1 MIGLFLQTSTEV
13 STPLT
18 AKKSKKKDAGEKKTR
33 EKQDRQSERHSDF
46 FRAKSKPDL
55 HLEETTVIE
64 IDSE

>member
-1 MIGLFLQTSTEV
+1 MTGSFLQTSTEV

-18 AKKSKKKDAGEKKTR
+18 SNKPKKKSTLEKNRIYNQKDIR
-33 EKQDRQSERHSDF
+33 IF
-46 FRAKSKPDL
+46 FSAKSQPDL

>member
-1 MIGLFLQTSTEV
+1 MIGLFLETLAEV

-18 AKKSKKKDAGEKKTR
+18 ANKSKKKDAGEK
-33 EKQDRQSERHSDF
+33 QDRQSERRWKLFS
-46 FRAKSKPDL
+46 AKSKPNL